1 MNKDYLKNDFINNLN
16 SKGYPFSIKEKPTQ
30 WIITLPFVF
39 ADGSENKLSIR
50 IDDVNVK
57 IYCLHALDNVPLSLK
72 ILKFMNDFNTKM
84 SFEKAYLSDEG
95 TLIVSLNGP
104 LATFSGFNLVD
115 MIEEMIGHIDHL
127 ING

>member
-30 WIITLPFVF
+30 WIINLPFVF
-39 ADGSENKLSIR
+39 EDGTENAFSIR

-57 IYCLHALDNVPLSLK
+57 VYCLHALDNVPISLK
-72 ILKFMNDFNTKM
+72 ILKFTNDFNLKS
-84 SFEKAYLSDEG
+84 SFEKAFLTKDGS
-95 TLIVSLNGP
+95 LAVSLTGP
-104 LATFSGFNLVD
+104 VTCFTGFKLVD
-115 MIEEMIGHIDHL
+115 MIELMIARIDHL